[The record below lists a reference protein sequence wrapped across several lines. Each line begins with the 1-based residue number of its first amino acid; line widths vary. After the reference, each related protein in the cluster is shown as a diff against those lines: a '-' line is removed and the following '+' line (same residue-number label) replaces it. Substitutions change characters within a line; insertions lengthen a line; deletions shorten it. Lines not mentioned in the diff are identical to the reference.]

1 MAEARPSRHILNSDP
16 DRTPKRTR
24 PRHSRSRKK
33 LGQGGTRRGFVSD
46 NEIEDMSIFDKD
58 PGKAPSKDA
67 IHDGKAIDANRFQRR
82 K

>member
-1 MAEARPSRHILNSDP
+1 MAEARPSRHILNEHP
-16 DRTPKRTR
+16 DQARTQRAR
-24 PRHSRSRKK
+24 NSKK

-67 IHDGKAIDANRFQRR
+67 IHDWKAIDANRFQRR